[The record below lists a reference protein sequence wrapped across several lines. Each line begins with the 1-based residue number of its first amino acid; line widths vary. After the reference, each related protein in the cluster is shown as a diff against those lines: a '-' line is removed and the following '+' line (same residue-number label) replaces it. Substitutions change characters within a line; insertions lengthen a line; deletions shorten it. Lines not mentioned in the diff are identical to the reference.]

1 MHDMKVTN
9 NVMNLLQNIKGLFKP
24 ENKQVFETV
33 VDDDQD
39 VYESDRYVGV
49 PASVIAPIDEW
60 FNEPI
65 LTDNMQDYMIQ
76 ETEIKQQSHEDGTE
90 DIHQLMYEIATSSG
104 KTTLQLD
111 PTDSWNSG
119 IGS

>member
-1 MHDMKVTN
+1 MKLAKNILKGIKDLIKPTSQEIECAID
-9 NVMNLLQNIKGLFKP
+9 QNIVDCKGP
-24 ENKQVFETV
+24 EFNYT
-33 VDDDQD
+33 
-39 VYESDRYVGV
+39 GV
-49 PASVIAPIDEW
+49 PAPVISPSDDW

-65 LTDNMQDYMIQ
+65 LTDKMQDYMIQ
-76 ETEIKQQSHEDGTE
+76 ETEIKQQDQNNESE
-90 DIHQLMYEIATSSG
+90 DIHQLMYEIAISSG

>member
-1 MHDMKVTN
+1 MKVTN
-9 NVMNLLQNIKGLFKP
+9 NVMNLLQNIKSLINP
-24 ENKQVFETV
+24 EKEQDFETV

-39 VYESDRYVGV
+39 VYESDSYVGV
-49 PASVIAPIDEW
+49 AAPVIAPSDEW
-60 FNEPI
+60 FSDPI

-76 ETEIKQQSHEDGTE
+76 ETEIKQQQSQEGE
-90 DIHQLMYEIATSSG
+90 PENIHQLMYDIATESG